1 MDFFESAVSSLCAAV
16 CLREGVCG
24 GGMPLVC
31 RSLAVAWHDDVGSP
45 PARPVDRELV
55 CCTHAAPH
63 ARARLSLGV
72 RVRASAVYVRF
83 AGSWARGGDVVCV
96 LGSTVGLACLRKNVS
111 DGPVFG
117 VTLGAAC
124 V

>member
-1 MDFFESAVSSLCAAV
+1 MDVFESAVSSLCAAV

-63 ARARLSLGV
+63 ARARAPFSRCARACECSLREV
-72 RVRASAVYVRF
+72 RDHGRG
-83 AGSWARGGDVVCV
+83 AGMWCAFLVV
-96 LGSTVGLACLRKNVS
+96 L
-111 DGPVFG
+111 
-117 VTLGAAC
+117 
-124 V
+124 